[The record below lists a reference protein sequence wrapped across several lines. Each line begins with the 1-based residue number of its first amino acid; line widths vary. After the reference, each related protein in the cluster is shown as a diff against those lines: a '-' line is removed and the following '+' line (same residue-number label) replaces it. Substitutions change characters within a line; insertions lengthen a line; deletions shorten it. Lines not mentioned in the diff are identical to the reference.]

1 MTTGEFHGAGRLA
14 APRKSPNAALQ
25 MINRALRRTLK
36 HAETLAPVLG
46 HAYDVR
52 LLRYRLRHA
61 LGYEPDF
68 RNPRTYN
75 EKLAWRM
82 LYDRNPLIATT
93 TDKVA
98 AREYVAGKV
107 SRDIL
112 VPLLGV
118 YDHAAEIPWDALP
131 NQFALKASHGYAMNI
146 LVTDKSTVDRQTA
159 LNQADDWLTRR
170 YYDFSREWGY
180 RDIRPRLLVEELL
193 VDDEGKIPADVKFL
207 VFHGKTAM
215 IRVHL
220 DRFGAHHI
228 NLYDTD
234 LRLMP
239 VRQIQPADPSFV
251 PRPEIRDMIPVAERL
266 AEDFDY
272 ARIDLYLVGNTARF
286 GEITHYDTSA
296 QAPFVPPEYDRV
308 LGDMWRLPY
317 ESHTV
322 SGRWR
327 QRGR

>member
-1 MTTGEFHGAGRLA
+1 MTTGEIHGSGPLA
-14 APRKSPNAALQ
+14 APRKSANAAAQ
-25 MINRALRRTLK
+25 MVNGVLRRTLK

-52 LLRYRLRHA
+52 LMRYRLRNA
-61 LGYEPDF
+61 LGYEPDL

-75 EKLAWRM
+75 EKIAWRI
-82 LYDRNPLIATT
+82 LYDRNPLIAAT

-98 AREYVAGKV
+98 VREYVAGKV
-107 SRDIL
+107 GRDIL

-131 NQFALKASHGYAMNI
+131 NQFALKASHGYAMNL
-146 LVTDKSTVDRQTA
+146 LVTDKSAVDRQAA
-159 LNQADDWLTRR
+159 LDQADAWLTRR
-170 YYDFSREWGY
+170 YYDSSREWAY
-180 RDIRPRLLVEELL
+180 RDIRPRLIVEELL
-193 VDDEGKIPADVKFL
+193 VDDDGKIPPDIKFL
-207 VFHGKTAM
+207 VFHGKAAV
-215 IRVHL
+215 IRIHL
-220 DRFGAHHI
+220 DRFGTHHI
-228 NLYDTD
+228 NSYDTD
-234 LRLMP
+234 LRLLP
-239 VRQIQPADPSFV
+239 FRQIQPVDPSFV

-272 ARIDLYLVGNTARF
+272 ARIDLYLVGSTPRF